1 MISANQISAAPPMP
15 ARQRSGR
22 SVIAW
27 LVGVVLVSGCA
38 GTGPA
43 TDVRTSV
50 SAGRASTARP
60 AIPHPE
66 KLTAATEKY
75 LSNILS
81 PATSTVRAVLVT
93 VDNRP
98 IVQLYRSST
107 PAQSHDVHSVT
118 KSVMATLV
126 GIALSEGR
134 LHSLNDTLAT
144 LLPQHAADM
153 DPTVSAI
160 TLRQLLTMTAGLPP
174 DLPNGD
180 PPASM
185 SGPDWVANI
194 LRTGTVTP
202 PGTAFAYS
210 SAGSHLL
217 SAILTDAVGASALE
231 YARPRLFEPLG
242 IDTRNA
248 FEPNIEDHAAIAAY
262 DKANFAWPKD
272 PTGIQIGFGALK
284 MAPRDLAKLGQLYLD
299 GGQWNGRQLVPKAW
313 VKDSTTAQVATQG
326 TSFTFSEN
334 YGYQWWVTK
343 ENGRHAYAA
352 VGFAGQLV
360 EVVPD
365 LRLVVVTATEAGEN
379 NLRFEHLRGLVADAI
394 LPAVG
399 G

>member
-1 MISANQISAAPPMP
+1 M
-15 ARQRSGR
+15 
-22 SVIAW
+22 
-27 LVGVVLVSGCA
+27 
-38 GTGPA
+38 
-43 TDVRTSV
+43 
-50 SAGRASTARP
+50 
-60 AIPHPE
+60 
-66 KLTAATEKY
+66 TAATERY

-81 PATSTVRAVLVT
+81 PATSNVRAVLVT
-93 VDNRP
+93 LDRYP
-98 IVQLYRSST
+98 LVQLYRSST

-118 KSVMATLV
+118 KSVVATLV

-134 LHSLNDTLAT
+134 LHSLDDTLAT
-144 LLPQHAADM
+144 LLPEHAGDM
-153 DPTVSAI
+153 NPTVSAI

-180 PPASM
+180 PPASL
-185 SGPDWVANI
+185 SGPDWVAHI
-194 LRTGTVTP
+194 LQTGTVAP
-202 PGTAFAYS
+202 PGKAFAYS

-217 SAILTDAVGASALE
+217 SAILTHAVGTSALD
-231 YARPRLFEPLG
+231 YARPRLFQPLG

-248 FEPNIEDHAAIAAY
+248 FEPSIEDEAAIAAY

-272 PTGIQIGFGALK
+272 PTGIQIGFGTLK
-284 MAPRDLAKLGQLYLD
+284 IAPRDLAKLGQLYLD
-299 GGQWNGRQLVPKAW
+299 GGQWNGLQLVSAAW
-313 VKDSTTAQVATQG
+313 VKESTTAQVATQG
-326 TSFTFSEN
+326 TSFAFSEN

-343 ENGRHAYAA
+343 EKGHGAYAA

-379 NLRFEHLRGLVADAI
+379 NLRFEHLRGMIADAI

>member
-1 MISANQISAAPPMP
+1 
-15 ARQRSGR
+15 
-22 SVIAW
+22 
-27 LVGVVLVSGCA
+27 
-38 GTGPA
+38 
-43 TDVRTSV
+43 
-50 SAGRASTARP
+50 
-60 AIPHPE
+60 
-66 KLTAATEKY
+66 
-75 LSNILS
+75 
-81 PATSTVRAVLVT
+81 
-93 VDNRP
+93 
-98 IVQLYRSST
+98 VQLYRSST

-134 LHSLNDTLAT
+134 LHSLDDTLAT
-144 LLPQHAADM
+144 LLPQHAGDM
-153 DPTVSAI
+153 EPTVSAI

-180 PPASM
+180 PPTSL

-194 LRTGTVTP
+194 LQTGTVTP
-202 PGTAFAYS
+202 PGKAFAYS

-217 SAILTDAVGASALE
+217 SAILTHAVGTSALE

-242 IDTRNA
+242 IDTRKA
-248 FEPNIEDHAAIAAY
+248 FEPSIEDEAAIAAY

-272 PTGIQIGFGALK
+272 PTGLQIGFGTLK

-299 GGQWNGRQLVPKAW
+299 GGQWNGRQVVPAAW
-313 VKDSTTAQVATQG
+313 VKESTTAQVGTQG
-326 TSFTFSEN
+326 TSFAFSEN

-343 ENGRHAYAA
+343 EKGHDAYAA
-352 VGFAGQLV
+352 VGFAGQLI

-365 LRLVVVTATEAGEN
+365 LRLVIVTATEAGEN
-379 NLRFEHLRGLVADAI
+379 NLRFEHLRGMVADAI